1 MYETKSKGCA
11 ERRLPRERGRGGGVV
26 LAPAAQESEDNV
38 VSYNPFAKRQL
49 LVRRSSTQLV
59 DLIYFFSIQT
69 YITMYR

>member
-38 VSYNPFAKRQL
+38 VSYNPFAERQL
-49 LVRRSSTQLV
+49 LVRSSTQLV